1 MNNVLEQTNLFAT
14 LKGKRIERIIGRVA
28 SKVRLTPAT
37 ALSLKKNID
46 ENKIDTC
53 IAKYNSVY
61 TELRNAI
68 VSVET
73 AAAEQ
78 EARDSVLNGSKSQE
92 EEQRNARILEDN
104 TVAAITA
111 SDVTKPRLSDL
122 SIEVNKLQGRFGTL
136 GKNYG
141 VNVRERFIP
150 KALSVPRIYS
160 KIYKV
165 ILNNSDLYKL
175 ADKVVAVDPSA
186 DETLEESPVANWRS
200 LFDGVE
206 TSKKDDVVVAMDG
219 KANQDEEELEPV
231 LIETKGL
238 SQEEL
243 SHRKMMGQ
251 LGDELQEVRRLQ
263 ESSSGIGSPFSA
275 GLFEREESLLSML
288 SSLSGVDEIAKKK
301 TAPVAPKNNT
311 EFQDLI
317 EHLVGYKEPISEEE
331 HRAME
336 EDMQEYYSDPDVSST
351 IDELRHKDV
360 LYSFNQPDSYKK
372 VMEAERKDNE
382 RVAAQSTAV
391 DLLDSDDDEPV
402 KAEVDDTLMS
412 VGALKQ
418 AEMLQKANEEHDKLV
433 KDADEQAVLLQKKNE
448 RVELVEGARAQ
459 ARMIQQEEEHREILD
474 GANEQAHMIQQGQEL
489 EEIKKGAEEQ
499 ARMLKTLYD
508 YMEMQDALNKAQEDE
523 RERIL
528 AGALEQAQMLQK
540 ENERAELIDGALE
553 QAKEIV
559 AKEEHD
565 EILDSAKKEA
575 YRLQATNDYL
585 EIMGSANQQARM
597 LLEENEKLELKNGA
611 DEQAQ
616 MLSDIP
622 KEAGVM
628 EALAAQIVYQSTTDD
643 DDLVVGAQ
651 EQARQIQANNERAD
665 LLNGAFEQAKSIIAK
680 EERAQLLEDAD
691 SQAREIVAKEEQSQL
706 IEGASEQARILFN
719 NSNAEVQNATE
730 VQVVA
735 ETQVTTEP
743 QVVSETSAVVE
754 PQVVSAPSST
764 TLSNDSKPSFEV
776 IDYNDRYGNIVSAS
790 KPIKLRQAQISN
802 MSIRLRGMSSNIL
815 ERRDAL
821 NSLKS
826 QLESSDFD
834 FLRYN
839 EDLLQKSKAA

>member
-111 SDVTKPRLSDL
+111 SDITKPRLSDL

-150 KALSVPRIYS
+150 KALSVPRIYA

-175 ADKVVAVDPSA
+175 ADKVVAVDPST
-186 DETLEESPVANWRS
+186 DETLEEMPVANWRS

-231 LIETKGL
+231 LTETKGL

-288 SSLSGVDEIAKKK
+288 SSLSGVDEIAKRK

-331 HRAME
+331 HKARE
-336 EDMQEYYSDPDVSST
+336 EDMQEYYSDPDVSNT

-360 LYSFNQPDSYKK
+360 LYSFNQPDSYNK

-391 DLLDSDDDEPV
+391 DLLDSDDEEPV
-402 KAEVDDTLMS
+402 KAEVEDTVMS

-418 AEMLQKANEEHDKLV
+418 AEMIQKANEEHSKLV
-433 KDADEQAVLLQKKNE
+433 KDADEQAALLQKKNE
-448 RVELVEGARAQ
+448 RIELVEGAKDQ
-459 ARMIQQEEEHREILD
+459 ARMIQQEEEHKIILD
-474 GANEQAHMIQQGQEL
+474 GANEQAHMIQQEQEL

-523 RERIL
+523 RKKIL

-611 DEQAQ
+611 NEQAQ

-651 EQARQIQANNERAD
+651 EQARQIQANNEKAD

-691 SQAREIVAKEEQSQL
+691 NQAREIVAKEEQSQL
-706 IEGASEQARILFN
+706 IDGASEQARILFN
-719 NSNAEVQNATE
+719 DSNVEVKNTTE
-730 VQVVA
+730 V
-735 ETQVTTEP
+735 QVTTEP
-743 QVVSETSAVVE
+743 QVIVETAVVAE
-754 PQVVSAPSST
+754 PQVVSVPASST
-764 TLSNDSKPSFEV
+764 TLSNDSKPNFEV
-776 IDYNDRYGNIVSAS
+776 INYNDRYGNIISAS

-802 MSIRLRGMSSNIL
+802 MSIRLRGMSSNVL
-815 ERRDAL
+815 ERREAL

>member
-317 EHLVGYKEPISEEE
+317 EHLVGYKEPVSEEE

-351 IDELRHKDV
+351 IDELRYKDV

-391 DLLDSDDDEPV
+391 DLLDSDDVEPV

-523 RERIL
+523 REKIL

-597 LLEENEKLELKNGA
+597 LLDENERLELKNGA
-611 DEQAQ
+611 NEQAQ